1 MSRAISNCKD
11 TTFFETGKIYFL
23 MSSTKSLWQQL
34 LHDIQVELTEEFDR
48 NFERKAFFDR
58 PWRPRRSER
67 SGRGSLLNV
76 TGKLRRSILPEENS
90 TNGTVTWTSS
100 EPYADIQNNGG
111 TITVTK
117 AMKAHAWK
125 EYYKLVP
132 HIQYTRSGALSHRK
146 QNLAIAAEAEM
157 WKAIALM
164 KPGSKIEIP
173 QRQFIGDHP
182 QVRESIAKVFS
193 DNADEL
199 ANTVSEILKKHI
211 K

>member
-1 MSRAISNCKD
+1 MSD
-11 TTFFETGKIYFL
+11 V
-23 MSSTKSLWQQL
+23 KSLWQRL

-67 SGRGSLLNV
+67 SGRGSLMNV
-76 TGKLRRSILPEENS
+76 TGKLRRSILPEENP

-100 EPYADIQNNGG
+100 EPYADIHNNGG

>member
-1 MSRAISNCKD
+1 MSAV
-11 TTFFETGKIYFL
+11 
-23 MSSTKSLWQQL
+23 KSLWQRL

-58 PWRPRRSER
+58 PWRPRRSKR
-67 SGRGSLLNV
+67 SGRGSLLQA
-76 TGKLRRSILPEENS
+76 TGKLRRSILPEENPS
-90 TNGTVTWTSS
+90 SGTITWTSS

-111 TITVTK
+111 TITVTM
-117 AMKAHAWK
+117 ALKAHAWK
-125 EYYKLVP
+125 EYYKLAP
-132 HIQYTRSGALSHRK
+132 HIQYTKSGELSHRK

-164 KPGSKIEIP
+164 RPGSKIEIP
-173 QRQFIGDHP
+173 QRQFIGNHY

-193 DNADEL
+193 DNADDL
-199 ANTVSEILKKHI
+199 ANTVSRILKKNI